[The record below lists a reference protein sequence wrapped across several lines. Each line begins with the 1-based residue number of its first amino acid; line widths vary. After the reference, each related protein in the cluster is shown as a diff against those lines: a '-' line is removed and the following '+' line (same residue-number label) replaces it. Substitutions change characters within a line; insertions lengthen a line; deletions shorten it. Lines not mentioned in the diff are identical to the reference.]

1 MKRKG
6 MGKRIATMVLAITMS
21 ISMAGFQTGIVKADI
36 TEGEATID
44 VITGDETIGDVIT
57 GDEVLVVLYK
67 DYTIKKFDSSN
78 TRCEDSH
85 DGGYPIYNEQIGL
98 NFLKDE
104 DFLNCKD
111 SYDYLLKD

>member
-1 MKRKG
+1 MKIKLLDCEDKISFVDVG
-6 MGKRIATMVLAITMS
+6 DIKEIGSMYIEVLS
-21 ISMAGFQTGIVKADI
+21 
-36 TEGEATID
+36 
-44 VITGDETIGDVIT
+44 

-85 DGGYPIYNEQIGL
+85 EGGYSIYNEQIGINL
-98 NFLKDE
+98 LKDE
-104 DFLNCKD
+104 DFLNRKD